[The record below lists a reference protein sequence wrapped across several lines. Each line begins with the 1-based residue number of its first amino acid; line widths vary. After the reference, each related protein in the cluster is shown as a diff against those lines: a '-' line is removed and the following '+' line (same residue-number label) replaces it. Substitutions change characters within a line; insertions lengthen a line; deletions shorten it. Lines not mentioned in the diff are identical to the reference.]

1 MKPLYLASGSPRR
14 RELLTQIGVPFT
26 VTSAPIDETPLPDES
41 AVAYVERLARAKA
54 EAGLATLD
62 GAAVVLGADT
72 VVVLDGRIL
81 GKPENR
87 EDAVAML
94 ADLAGR
100 EHQVLTAVALS
111 DGQCCLSVCVSSNV
125 RFRPISPDEA
135 RRYWASGEPADKAG
149 GYAIQGLGAVFVTGL
164 QGSYSAVVGL
174 PLSETAELLAQF
186 GIACWQVPA
195 ISPEVAKQQ

>member
-1 MKPLYLASGSPRR
+1 MNPLYLASGSPRR

-26 VTSAPIDETPLPDES
+26 VTSAPIDETPLPGER
-41 AVAYVERLARAKA
+41 AEAYVERLALAKA
-54 EAGLATLD
+54 EAGLANLA
-62 GAAVVLGADT
+62 GPAVVLGADT
-72 VVVLDGRIL
+72 AVVLDGRIL

-87 EDAVAML
+87 EHALAML
-94 ADLAGR
+94 AELAGR

-111 DGQCCLSVCVSSNV
+111 DGSRSQSLCVGSNV
-125 RFRPISPDEA
+125 RFRPISAVEA
-135 RRYWASGEPADKAG
+135 QRYWDSGEPADKAG

-174 PLSETAELLAQF
+174 PLSETADLLAQF

-195 ISPEVAKQQ
+195 LCQR